1 MKSKMIG
8 NVTCSK
14 IFTWSYLAMEELVT
28 SPLNSK
34 KGISIAT
41 ESPCGFKHINLLRR
55 SVLRQLYGRD
65 LESRCPQNGTLRYSY
80 GYKKNNA
87 SIESDPNN
95 SVTKPFNYYLNN
107 FYP

>member
-1 MKSKMIG
+1 MK
-8 NVTCSK
+8 
-14 IFTWSYLAMEELVT
+14 ELVT

-41 ESPCGFKHINLLRR
+41 ESPHGFKHVNLLRR

-65 LESRCPQNGTLRYSY
+65 LESHCSQIETLRYRY
-80 GYKKNNA
+80 GYKKKNA
-87 SIESDPNN
+87 SINSDPNN

-107 FYP
+107 ITH